1 MSAYKTNTEWKKAAH
16 EMCDILVR
24 LDKFFQFSETVTPR
38 EGFAIAMGIGGG
50 RLEELNRVFK
60 DAKKIIEAVGESP
73 RNTAGIVRSRIRKGG
88 AEAA

>member
-1 MSAYKTNTEWKKAAH
+1 MR
-16 EMCDILVR
+16 DVLVR

-60 DAKKIIEAVGESP
+60 DAKKAIERSGESP
-73 RNTAGIVRSRIRKGG
+73 RNTAGIVQSRIRKGG